1 MKIKIEIDE
10 GLPEDEVLIRC
21 RGLTEQISDVQKA
34 VSEVINTSQKFVFY
48 RGNTEYYLT
57 LDEILFFET
66 DSDGINAHTRDNI
79 YQTKYK
85 LYELE
90 ELLPGSFMRISKSA
104 IVNTSHIYSI
114 SRNLT
119 ASSVVAFAD
128 THINEIKK
136 KQWKN
141 FMGVIFHPC
150 SSLCG
155 SQQTLDH
162 AGDQCVQ
169 CFIDG
174 ILYLALFKWYPQRE
188 FLGNPVFHR
197 IYMYHI

>member
-21 RGLTEQISDVQKA
+21 RGLTEQIADVQKA

-90 ELLPGSFMRISKSA
+90 ELLPGPIRGKAEQHLVLLSHPRLQGRAHLQPGPVHGAGIGKDFLEGVQLMLAHIDAGLLHSHHKGLRIDSCA
-104 IVNTSHIYSI
+104 ALHG
-114 SRNLT
+114 SRVT
-119 ASSVVAFAD
+119 AA
-128 THINEIKK
+128 
-136 KQWKN
+136 
-141 FMGVIFHPC
+141 
-150 SSLCG
+150 
-155 SQQTLDH
+155 QTD
-162 AGDQCVQ
+162 
-169 CFIDG
+169 
-174 ILYLALFKWYPQRE
+174 
-188 FLGNPVFHR
+188 
-197 IYMYHI
+197 

>member
-66 DSDGINAHTRDNI
+66 RDNI

-90 ELLPGSFMRISKSA
+90 EFLPGSFMRISKSA
-104 IVNTSHIYSI
+104 IVNTNHIYSI

-128 THINEIKK
+128 THKQVYVSRYYYKPLINKLEEKRLH
-136 KQWKN
+136 Q
-141 FMGVIFHPC
+141 
-150 SSLCG
+150 
-155 SQQTLDH
+155 
-162 AGDQCVQ
+162 
-169 CFIDG
+169 
-174 ILYLALFKWYPQRE
+174 
-188 FLGNPVFHR
+188 
-197 IYMYHI
+197 

>member
-1 MKIKIEIDE
+1 M
-10 GLPEDEVLIRC
+10 LIASHRANA
-21 RGLTEQISDVQKA
+21 LKDM
-34 VSEVINTSQKFVFY
+34 
-48 RGNTEYYLT
+48 
-57 LDEILFFET
+57 DEILFFET

-128 THINEIKK
+128 THKLVYVSRYYYRPLINKLEEK
-136 KQWKN
+136 
-141 FMGVIFHPC
+141 
-150 SSLCG
+150 S
-155 SQQTLDH
+155 
-162 AGDQCVQ
+162 
-169 CFIDG
+169 
-174 ILYLALFKWYPQRE
+174 
-188 FLGNPVFHR
+188 
-197 IYMYHI
+197 